1 MENNITALNTVNF
14 SNLVNWSVQYL
25 VESDFAFNED
35 YKLVSLGS
43 FLTRNKTIVKI
54 KDNEQYTRVTVSSQ
68 NRGIKVRD
76 VLEGK
81 LIGTKKQ
88 YRIKANQ
95 FLMSKIDARNGA
107 FGIVPEELD
116 AAIVTNDFPSFIVDE
131 KLINIEFLVLITTT
145 KKFIEFAQSCS
156 SGTTGRR
163 RIDMAMFLI
172 QKIPLPTLEEQNK
185 IVSNYNSKI
194 KIAEEAENKA
204 KDLEISIVEKLY
216 SELGIRKNE
225 EKKKSENLLNFINF
239 SNLHRWDGK
248 APELL
253 ESVFPV
259 VKIAEIINNI
269 STGTTPPTSRKE
281 FFENGDINFYTPADL
296 TNKMYLSKSE
306 RKVTKLAI
314 DKKKARKF
322 QQDTLL
328 FVGIGSTVGKVGIIK
343 NEYATSNQQ
352 ITGLTFDKTKVEIDF
367 AYLYFNYFSHITT
380 KEKTRATI
388 PIVNQTK
395 ILNIPF
401 PLPSMAIQKRI
412 IKEVGKLKKEMDI
425 LKNKSSKNE
434 ILGLAEFEK
443 QIFSN
448 K

>member
-1 MENNITALNTVNF
+1 MENSITALNTVKF
-14 SNLVNWSVQYL
+14 SNLFNWSVQYL
-25 VESDFAFNED
+25 VESDFAYNED
-35 YKLVSLGS
+35 YELISLGS
-43 FLTRNKTIVKI
+43 FLTRNRTVVNI
-54 KDNEQYTRVTVSSQ
+54 KDDEQYTRVTVSSQ

-76 VLEGK
+76 VLKGK

-88 YRIKANQ
+88 YRIEANQ

-107 FGIVPEELD
+107 FGIVPKELD
-116 AAIVTNDFPSFIVDE
+116 EAIVTNDFPSFVVDE

-163 RIDMAMFLI
+163 RIDMTMFLA
-172 QKIPLPTLEEQNK
+172 QKIPLPTLEEQNR
-185 IVSNYNSKI
+185 IVANYNSKI
-194 KIAEEAENKA
+194 KLAVEDRNKAEE
-204 KDLEISIVEKLY
+204 LEFSIVEILY
-216 SELGIRKNE
+216 SELGIQKNKE
-225 EKKKSENLLNFINF
+225 IKKNENLLSFISF
-239 SNLHRWDGK
+239 SNLHRWDGR

-259 VKIAEIINNI
+259 VKVEEIINEI

-281 FFENGDINFYTPADL
+281 FFENGAINFYTPADL
-296 TNKMYLSKSE
+296 TDKMYLSKSE
-306 RKVTKLAI
+306 RKVTQLAI
-314 DKKKARKF
+314 DNRKARKF
-322 QQDTLL
+322 NKNTLL

-380 KEKTRATI
+380 REKTRATI
-388 PIVNQTK
+388 PIVNQNK

-401 PLPSMAIQKRI
+401 PLPPLDVQKRI
-412 IKEVGKLKKEMDI
+412 IKEVGSLKGEIDN
-425 LKNKSSKNE
+425 LKNKSIKNE
-434 ILGLAEFEK
+434 NLALSEFEK
-443 QIFSN
+443 QIFST